1 MCHLMDRMNNTC
13 QQWCSRGEMQGN
25 AVTPNI
31 FGGMPFPQ
39 IISGQGGMVIKVNS
53 SVIKV
58 KCLISYIVI
67 CNIGESLID
76 RLKLNIVTTLLTTS
90 T

>member
-1 MCHLMDRMNNTC
+1 VLN
-13 QQWCSRGEMQGN
+13 
-25 AVTPNI
+25 
-31 FGGMPFPQ
+31 
-39 IISGQGGMVIKVNS
+39 
-53 SVIKV
+53 IKV

-76 RLKLNIVTTLLTTS
+76 RLKSNTLLTTS